1 MRPAREDLLFGALAH
16 RARRQM
22 LDILLARPG
31 ASVNEVAA
39 HFDFSR
45 IAAMK
50 HLGVLARAGLVLSEK
65 DGRTRRLYF
74 NSVPIQEIHRRWT
87 DRYGALFAAPMA
99 ELKARLESGTT
110 KRSQN
115 RA

>member
-1 MRPAREDLLFGALAH
+1 MRANREDELFGALAH

-39 HFDFSR
+39 HFEFSR

-50 HLGVLARAGLVLSEK
+50 HLGVLTRAGLVLSEK
-65 DGRTRRLYF
+65 HGRSRKLYF
-74 NSVPIQEIHRRWT
+74 NTVPIQEIHQRWT
-87 DRYGALFAAPMA
+87 DRYGELFAGPMA
-99 ELKARLESGTT
+99 ALKTRLESGSAKGKT
-110 KRSQN
+110 KR
-115 RA
+115 A